1 MRAIERDEETGTYL
15 VDPFDGGLTWRL
27 TREQL
32 EELTVACLTAVNRF
46 GRNK

>member
-1 MRAIERDEETGTYL
+1 MRTIERDEKTGTYL
-15 VDPFDGGLTWRL
+15 VDPFDGGLAWRL